1 MSKIKAMEQIW
12 RDVCVCQKCNI
23 AKYVRNRVFGDGNVK
38 SKIVLVG
45 EAPGMDED
53 KRGRVFVGNAGQILR
68 KCLLAAG
75 LKPERLFIANILKC
89 HPPET
94 LDPPSGNRTPSVKEM
109 INCVPFLKR
118 QLDIIDPKIIVA
130 LGNTAGSG
138 LLRPE
143 IKKVTVTS
151 MFGQEFER
159 DGRKIVLTY
168 HPQYLGYRSHDP
180 SIERDYIDLFKRIKS
195 WKN

>member
-1 MSKIKAMEQIW
+1 MRRLW
-12 RDVCVCQKCNI
+12 RDVSSCTQCSI
-23 AKYVRNRVFGDGNVK
+23 SEYARSRVFGDGNVK

-53 KRGRVFVGNAGQILR
+53 KCGHPFVGAAGQILR

-89 HPPET
+89 HPPEVV
-94 LDPPSGNRTPSVKEM
+94 DPTPSGNRKPSVAETK
-109 INCVPFLKR
+109 NCMPFLDR
-118 QLDIIDPKIIVA
+118 QLAIIKPKFVVA
-130 LGNTAGSG
+130 LGNTAGTS

-143 IKKVTVTS
+143 VKKVEVTK
-151 MFGQEFER
+151 MFGQTFKKN
-159 DGRKIVLTY
+159 DYTIVITY

-180 SIERDYIDLFKRIKS
+180 GLEKEYIDLFRRIKA
-195 WKN
+195 WKSGAK